1 MKKSVRIWTVRGI
14 LVTITVLII
23 EILSIYFQTD
33 PGVTYTG
40 IINVLIVL
48 GITGAVLFAIA
59 VSEWKRDINDILI
72 LILIVIGLVGVSTSI
87 SFHNALV
94 DAFFPRTSISVFLS
108 INFMMIGMVG
118 VFLLIF
124 RGRMP
129 FK

>member
-1 MKKSVRIWTVRGI
+1 MKKSVRIWTVSGI

-33 PGVTYTG
+33 PGANYTG
-40 IINVLIVL
+40 IISVLIVL

-59 VSEWKRDINDILI
+59 VVEWKRDVNNILM
-72 LILIVIGLVGVSTSI
+72 LILIVIGFVGAGTSI
-87 SFHNALV
+87 SYHNALV

-118 VFLLIF
+118 VFLGIF